1 MKQLE
6 ASYEQHTQLTALRTV
21 AFAVALAFLL
31 VFAALALPQQQAQ
44 AATLTD
50 GWEEC
55 GTCEWTISDGTLT
68 IRPLGDGSTGTL
80 GTKFGW
86 TSTKKQSSFTKVVI
100 ESGVKTG
107 ASANGMFKYCDKVTA
122 ISGIGELDVSKAT
135 NMKRMFYG
143 CYKLKKLDLSG
154 WNTAKVTSMSS
165 MFEDCKSLKKL
176 DLSGWN
182 TAKVKNMSYMFY
194 GCSKLAAIEGV
205 GKLKTSKATN
215 MSSMF
220 RNCKSLKKL
229 GLSGWNTAKVKD
241 MRYMFYG
248 CSKLVKLNV
257 STWNTKSL
265 KDMYRIFAGCKSL
278 KKLNLAKWNTA
289 KVKDIG
295 SAFAEC
301 KSLKKLNL
309 AKWNTKKVWCM
320 YNVFA
325 NCKSLTTLNISGW
338 STAKVSDL
346 EWFYAMGTE
355 AYSTPNMFLG
365 CTGLRTVK
373 VGAAFSFET
382 TGSTLPTPVKGSK
395 KGKWKSSSGVTYSS
409 PSKIPSNKK
418 ATYKAVF

>member
-1 MKQLE
+1 MEQLE
-6 ASYEQHTQLTALRTV
+6 ASYEQHTHLAALRTV
-21 AFAVALAFLL
+21 AFAVALVFLL
-31 VFAALALPQQQAQ
+31 AFAALALPQQQAQ

-107 ASANGMFKYCDKVTA
+107 ASAKGMFKYCDKVTA

-154 WNTAKVTSMSS
+154 WSIAKVTSMSS
-165 MFEDCKSLKKL
+165 M
-176 DLSGWN
+176 
-182 TAKVKNMSYMFY
+182 
-194 GCSKLAAIEGV
+194 
-205 GKLKTSKATN
+205 
-215 MSSMF
+215 
-220 RNCKSLKKL
+220 
-229 GLSGWNTAKVKD
+229 
-241 MRYMFYG
+241 
-248 CSKLVKLNV
+248 
-257 STWNTKSL
+257 
-265 KDMYRIFAGCKSL
+265 
-278 KKLNLAKWNTA
+278 
-289 KVKDIG
+289 
-295 SAFAEC
+295 FAEC

-325 NCKSLTTLNISGW
+325 NCKSLTTLDISGW

-355 AYSTPNMFLG
+355 YYSTPNMFLG